1 MAVVPNGYEIS
12 LQYLLPPRI
21 GPFWFTVVFYSTY
34 GHCSGFASYTRD
46 DRDADHS
53 FMACVTVEPIN
64 ILSLNALALIL
75 GREVIERK
83 PWPGVM
89 SHFVVIPVT

>member
-21 GPFWFTVVFYSTY
+21 GPFRFTVFYSTY
-34 GHCSGFASYTRD
+34 EHCSGFASCTRD